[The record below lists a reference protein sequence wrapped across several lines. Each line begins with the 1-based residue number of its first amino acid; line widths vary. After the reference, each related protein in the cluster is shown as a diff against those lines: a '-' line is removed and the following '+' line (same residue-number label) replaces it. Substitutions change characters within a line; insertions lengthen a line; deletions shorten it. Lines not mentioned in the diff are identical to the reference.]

1 MFYKT
6 YEVLQARL
14 DYTKN
19 VDGSWIAEFDGPFA
33 IRVTESS
40 LERCRNRVIEALDE
54 RLAEFLSA
62 PAVQPSGTGRA
73 QERRK
78 PL

>member
-19 VDGSWIAEFDGPFA
+19 VDGSWIAEFD
-33 IRVTESS
+33 
-40 LERCRNRVIEALDE
+40 RCRNRVIEALDE

>member
-19 VDGSWIAEFDGPFA
+19 LDGSWIAEFDGPFA

-40 LERCRNRVIEALDE
+40 LERCRCRVIEALDE
-54 RLAEFLSA
+54 RLAEFLGA
-62 PAVQPSGTGRA
+62 PTAQSSGTDHA
-73 QERRK
+73 QERRRRH
-78 PL
+78 